1 MRPGV
6 CLSVLA
12 AGIIGVLSQAPNQA
26 AAEEDSR
33 TAIALP
39 SEVEAR
45 FLAEMRT
52 HLAHLD
58 DIVAALAE
66 DDFQQAARIAELHM
80 TMGHRRWAK
89 MAAAGASDEEI
100 AAAKARFKERH
111 AAGSGRTGSGM
122 GMGMGMGMGGGF
134 GRYMPEDFRAM
145 GAVFH
150 DAAETFAETARSVA
164 TPVSAEDYRAV
175 IAGLQEVTTACRGC
189 HDAFRVE
196 AAR

>member
-1 MRPGV
+1 MGRGV
-6 CLSVLA
+6 RLPVFLASLIAVLTGVLA
-12 AGIIGVLSQAPNQA
+12 GPAL
-26 AAEEDSR
+26 AEEDPR
-33 TAIALP
+33 TAIFLP
-39 SEVEAR
+39 NEVETR

-66 DDFQQAARIAELHM
+66 DDFKQAARIADLHM
-80 TMGHRRWAK
+80 TRGHHRWAK
-89 MAAAGASDEEI
+89 MAEAGASDEDI

-111 AAGSGRTGSGM
+111 AAGSGQAGS
-122 GMGMGMGMGGGF
+122 GMGMGMGGGF

-150 DAAETFAETARSVA
+150 DAAESFAETTRTVA

-175 IAGLQEVTTACRGC
+175 LAGLQEVTTACRGC
-189 HDAFRVE
+189 HDAFRIE
-196 AAR
+196 AAQ

>member
-1 MRPGV
+1 MGCGV
-6 CLSVLA
+6 RLPVLLTSMVA
-12 AGIIGVLSQAPNQA
+12 ILIGVSAGPAL
-26 AAEEDSR
+26 AEEDPR
-33 TAIALP
+33 TAVALP

-66 DDFQQAARIAELHM
+66 DDFRQAARIADLHM
-80 TMGHRRWAK
+80 TMGHHRWAR
-89 MAAAGASDEEI
+89 MAEAGASDEEI
-100 AAAKARFKERH
+100 AAAKARFKEQH
-111 AAGSGRTGSGM
+111 AAGSGQA
-122 GMGMGMGMGGGF
+122 GMGMGGGF

-150 DAAETFAETARSVA
+150 DAAESFAETTRTVA

-175 IAGLQEVTTACRGC
+175 LAGLQEVTTACRGC
-189 HDAFRVE
+189 HDAFRIE
-196 AAR
+196 TAQ